1 MVAISMASLDEETKA
16 NLEIL
21 KALDEAISQGP
32 WEHNLFFQGI
42 GKKLRDLRDKFQ
54 QELGLDAASLETSQ
68 KNTVDLAV
76 QHSQLTEV
84 YISLYQAEG
93 ANIRKW
99 LGVVTSVIGHS
110 VSRPVFKSEIDIQAA
125 IRAKTYK
132 QNDAYIA
139 VKIREEDI
147 MKSPTGQPIL
157 DREGRELLMLR
168 EGAVKLANIVRF
180 VHLSGD
186 YIFRDGVLIKQNSNT

>member
-1 MVAISMASLDEETKA
+1 MASLNEETKA

-42 GKKLRDLRDKFQ
+42 GKKLHDLRDKFQ
-54 QELGLDAASLETSQ
+54 QELGLEEANLTTNQSTE
-68 KNTVDLAV
+68 VDV
-76 QHSQLTEV
+76 TTQSNQPVEV

-93 ANIRKW
+93 TNIRKW

-110 VSRPVFKSEIDIQAA
+110 VSRPVFKSEVDIQAA

-139 VKIREEDI
+139 VKVQAEDI
-147 MKSPTGQPIL
+147 MRLSSNQPLL

-168 EGAVKLANIVRF
+168 EGAVKLSNIVRF

-186 YIFRDGVLIKQNSNT
+186 YIFQDGVLIKQN